1 MAKKPPKD
9 DVPVS
14 VIAASKRAPDDPG
27 LAERCPTLYRCL
39 ISIWEGGKCKRQSAT
54 LGVRQIGGYYQIT
67 LRCPTEGVETS
78 MVTDTLIDLVDQLE
92 ARLRDPA
99 CVWTPDFAS
108 QKKARQVRIES
119 VE

>member
-1 MAKKPPKD
+1 
-9 DVPVS
+9 
-14 VIAASKRAPDDPG
+14 
-27 LAERCPTLYRCL
+27 
-39 ISIWEGGKCKRQSAT
+39 
-54 LGVRQIGGYYQIT
+54 
-67 LRCPTEGVETS
+67 